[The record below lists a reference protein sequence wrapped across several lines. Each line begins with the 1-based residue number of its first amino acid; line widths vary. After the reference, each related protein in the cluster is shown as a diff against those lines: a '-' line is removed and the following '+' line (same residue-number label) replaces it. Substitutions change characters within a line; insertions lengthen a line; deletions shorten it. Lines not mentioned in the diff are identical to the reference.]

1 MKNIFLLLCVLSIG
15 FYSAQIKTQPTT
27 PLTKDPFFNNQSKTP
42 QNPAEQVEL
51 VHSDLFQVDK
61 ERFQGNPFFSG
72 NVKFSHKGS
81 ILTANEVVLY
91 KEQNFI
97 RAVGNVRLENA
108 DGSVITAQEMEY
120 DGNTERG
127 IARKDVVLTDPKQ
140 TISTQTL
147 YYDRRTNEAY
157 FNTGG
162 TIRSDGN
169 TMYTNSATYDISSKM
184 IDFRGNVRIDNPEY
198 TVEGINIKQNQNTNT
213 AEFFGPTTIRNK
225 KNPSNYL
232 YTEKGRYLMDQK
244 EAYLEK
250 NSRIYYNNKVLTGDA
265 LYFNQIT
272 GYGTARGNVTL
283 DDPLES
289 RYLKGGYAEVYEK
302 KDSAMVT
309 EKPYAVKILEK
320 DSIYFAA
327 ERILAYQ
334 KLDSIGVK
342 KSHMRAYN
350 KARMYKSNAQARAD
364 SISFN
369 ETDGILH
376 LIDKPILWSGE
387 RQVTGQKI
395 LAYFN
400 TETEDIDSLKVLE
413 DAFAINKVD
422 TLNLRDE
429 FNQIKGRV
437 MTVYYKDSE
446 ISLAQALGNA
456 QAITYADSENEQT
469 KEMERLGVVLSTCGT
484 IKAEFTKRKVE
495 IISCNIGAKSDFYPM
510 SKISKERRFF
520 PDFNWN
526 TKDRIRRW
534 QDIFLDTPNYPEI
547 QYESDDSL
555 YQQAQDALEAK
566 RSENQPA
573 RVRRTRK

>member
-413 DAFAINKVD
+413 DAFAIDKVD

-484 IKAEFTKRKVE
+484 IEAEFTKRKVE

>member
-484 IKAEFTKRKVE
+484 IEAEFTKRKVE

>member
-484 IKAEFTKRKVE
+484 SEAEFTKRKVE

>member
-484 IKAEFTKRKVE
+484 IEAEFTKRKVE

-566 RSENQPA
+566 RKENQPA

>member
-1 MKNIFLLLCVLSIG
+1 
-15 FYSAQIKTQPTT
+15 
-27 PLTKDPFFNNQSKTP
+27 
-42 QNPAEQVEL
+42 
-51 VHSDLFQVDK
+51 
-61 ERFQGNPFFSG
+61 
-72 NVKFSHKGS
+72 
-81 ILTANEVVLY
+81 
-91 KEQNFI
+91 
-97 RAVGNVRLENA
+97 
-108 DGSVITAQEMEY
+108 
-120 DGNTERG
+120 
-127 IARKDVVLTDPKQ
+127 
-140 TISTQTL
+140 
-147 YYDRRTNEAY
+147 
-157 FNTGG
+157 
-162 TIRSDGN
+162 
-169 TMYTNSATYDISSKM
+169 
-184 IDFRGNVRIDNPEY
+184 
-198 TVEGINIKQNQNTNT
+198 
-213 AEFFGPTTIRNK
+213 
-225 KNPSNYL
+225 
-232 YTEKGRYLMDQK
+232 
-244 EAYLEK
+244 
-250 NSRIYYNNKVLTGDA
+250 
-265 LYFNQIT
+265 
-272 GYGTARGNVTL
+272 
-283 DDPLES
+283 
-289 RYLKGGYAEVYEK
+289 
-302 KDSAMVT
+302 MVT

-484 IKAEFTKRKVE
+484 IEAEFTKRKVE

>member
-1 MKNIFLLLCVLSIG
+1 MKNIFLLICVLSIG

-484 IKAEFTKRKVE
+484 IEAEFTKRKVE

-566 RSENQPA
+566 RSESQPA

>member
-61 ERFQGNPFFSG
+61 KRFQGNPFFSG

-162 TIRSDGN
+162 TIHSDGN

-484 IKAEFTKRKVE
+484 IEAEFTKRKVE